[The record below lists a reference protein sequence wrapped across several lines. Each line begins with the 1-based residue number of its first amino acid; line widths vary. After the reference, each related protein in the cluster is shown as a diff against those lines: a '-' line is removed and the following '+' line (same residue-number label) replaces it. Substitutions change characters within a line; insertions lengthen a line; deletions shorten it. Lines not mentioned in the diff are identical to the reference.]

1 MRRIRR
7 DDQVMVITGKDKG
20 KAGRVLRVIKGG
32 ERIVVEKLNIVKR
45 HTKPTQ
51 QNPQGGIVEKEAAIH
66 VSNVMVLTRDN
77 QTARVSYEVKDV
89 DGTQKKVRVSR
100 RTNEAIDE

>member
-51 QNPQGGIVEKEAAIH
+51 QNPQG
-66 VSNVMVLTRDN
+66 
-77 QTARVSYEVKDV
+77 
-89 DGTQKKVRVSR
+89 
-100 RTNEAIDE
+100 